1 MQTKAIYPGTFDPLT
16 NGHLDLIARS
26 SNFVDD
32 LVVAMPKLPGF
43 LSCVLLLCVFP
54 CAHSQSVEP
63 ELIKPSKANPLIR
76 EFDDRNVV
84 LRPAKMDD
92 APVLVFLPGTG
103 GKPENPALLL
113 RVAAEQG
120 YRVLGLEYNDTPAVI
135 QVCPKM
141 PDRSCSE
148 NFRELRIWGTGA
160 GAPGV
165 TNSVEGSI
173 VGRLVSLLQFLA
185 KRHPS
190 EKWGEYLTSDNKP
203 VWSRIAITG
212 QSQGAGMAA
221 LIAKKES
228 VYRVILFSSP
238 IDFTK
243 VQDGVEFAPWL
254 GLPSATPSE
263 HWYAERNV
271 REPFNAMLTK
281 TYPLLGIPTNH
292 VAINQ
297 LDLPPNANASNP
309 MAYHGANINDPRY
322 TPEWRFMF
330 GTVGSK

>member
-1 MQTKAIYPGTFDPLT
+1 MFT
-16 NGHLDLIARS
+16 
-26 SNFVDD
+26 
-32 LVVAMPKLPGF
+32 PKLPSY
-43 LSCVLLLCVFP
+43 LRCLLLLSVVP
-54 CAHSQSVEP
+54 CGYSQSVKT
-63 ELIKPSKANPLIR
+63 ELIKPSNANPLIR

-84 LRPAKMDD
+84 LRPAKMDG
-92 APVLVFLPGTG
+92 APILVFLPGTG

-113 RVAAEQG
+113 QVAAEQG

-148 NFRELRIWGTGA
+148 KFREMRIWGTGA

-165 TNSVEGSI
+165 TNSVEESI

-190 EKWGEYLTSDNKP
+190 EKWGEYLTSDNEP
-203 VWSRIAITG
+203 VWGRIAIAG
-212 QSQGAGMAA
+212 QSQGAGMAG

-228 VYRVILFSSP
+228 IYRVILFSSP

-254 GLPSATPSE
+254 SLPSATPPE
-263 HWYAERNV
+263 RWYGERNV

-281 TYPLLGIPTNH
+281 TYPLLGISTDH
-292 VAINQ
+292 VMVNQ

-322 TPEWRFMF
+322 IPGWRSLF
-330 GTVGSK
+330 GTVGAR

>member
-1 MQTKAIYPGTFDPLT
+1 MFT
-16 NGHLDLIARS
+16 
-26 SNFVDD
+26 
-32 LVVAMPKLPGF
+32 PKLPSFVSGF
-43 LSCVLLLCVFP
+43 LLLCVFP

-63 ELIKPSKANPLIR
+63 ELIKPSKANPLVR
-76 EFDDRNVV
+76 EFDERNVV

-92 APVLVFLPGTG
+92 APILVFLPGTG

-120 YRVLGLEYNDTPAVI
+120 YRVLSLEYNDNPAVI

-148 NFRELRIWGTGA
+148 KFREMRVWGTGA

-165 TNSVEGSI
+165 TNPVEESI

-190 EKWGEYLTSDNKP
+190 EKWEEYLTSDNEP
-203 VWSRIAITG
+203 VWARIAIAG

-221 LIAKKES
+221 FIAKKDS
-228 VYRVILFSSP
+228 VYRVLLFSSP

-243 VQDGVEFAPWL
+243 GQDTKGQNMVQFAPWL
-254 GLPSATPSE
+254 TWPSATPAE
-263 HWYAERNV
+263 RWYAERNV

-281 TYPLLGIPTNH
+281 TYPLLEIPANH
-292 VAINQ
+292 VIVNQ

-322 TPEWRFMF
+322 VPEWRFMF
-330 GTVGSK
+330 GTVGPK